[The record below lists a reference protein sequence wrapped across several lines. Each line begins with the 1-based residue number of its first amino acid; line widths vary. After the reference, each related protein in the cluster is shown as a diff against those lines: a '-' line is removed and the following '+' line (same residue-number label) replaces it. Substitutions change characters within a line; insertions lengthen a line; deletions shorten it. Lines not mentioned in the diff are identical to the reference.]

1 MSGVKEC
8 QKCKN
13 LLPTTSFWKNKR
25 KPDGLQSYCV
35 ECLKETINGCV
46 KLAKD
51 GIKECFT
58 CNLFLPVE
66 KFGNRKTS
74 PDGLMGSCLSC
85 CKKTRQKSYKKRSK
99 AITSDARKNRRN
111 RIAWLRKFKSGKP
124 CTDCGK
130 IYPSMCMDFD
140 HVPGRGKKFKNVS
153 RMVLNSYPI
162 LDILEEIAKC
172 DLVCVLCHN
181 IRTRKRYDDKMNK
194 DIHYGSQTRK
204 NFALIKEAKSNP
216 CYVCGAQRELCNME
230 FDHINKEEKFHDIC
244 QLKGVLTVLL
254 VKELEKV
261 KPICSLCHRMKSI
274 FEQQIKNKNNI
285 PDRKCSYPAGQA
297 FCMECKILKNIDLF
311 PKQLMNKKTR
321 NGYCDD
327 CATRLMTEYDPNYKK
342 RKKKV
347 K

>member
-66 KFGNRKTS
+66 RFGNRRTS

-85 CKKTRQKSYKKRSK
+85 CKKTRKKSYKKRQNEISK
-99 AITSDARKNRRN
+99 ENRSIRAEN
-111 RIAWLRKFKSGKP
+111 VKWLRDLKSNIP
-124 CTDCGK
+124 CIDCNK
-130 IYPSMCMDFD
+130 IFDPICMDFD
-140 HVPGRGKKFKNVS
+140 HIPGRGEKIRNVS
-153 RMVLNSYPI
+153 AMACHNYPKQEILN
-162 LDILEEIAKC
+162 EIAKC

-181 IRTRKRYDDKMNK
+181 IRTRKRYDAEMNGSVY
-194 DIHYGSQTRK
+194 YGPQTLK

-216 CYVCGAQRELCNME
+216 CYVCGVQRELCNME
-230 FDHINKEEKFHDIC
+230 FDHINKEDKFHDIC

-297 FCMECKILKNIDLF
+297 FC
-311 PKQLMNKKTR
+311 
-321 NGYCDD
+321 
-327 CATRLMTEYDPNYKK
+327 
-342 RKKKV
+342 
-347 K
+347 